1 MIADLP
7 KNIELKFWD
16 VVLPAMSNNTKFRK
30 WVKTAYE
37 IVQDD
42 DLRKTS
48 IIIFSGSFAGFL
60 LGFCLFFFV
69 K

>member
-7 KNIELKFWD
+7 KKIELKFWD
-16 VVLPAMSNNTKFRK
+16 VALPVMSNNSKIRK

-48 IIIFSGSFAGFL
+48 IFIFSGSFVGFL
-60 LGFCLFFFV
+60 LGFSLFFFV

>member
-7 KNIELKFWD
+7 KNIELRFWD
-16 VVLPAMSNNTKFRK
+16 MILPVMSNNTKIRK
-30 WVKTAYE
+30 WVKTAYD
-37 IVQDD
+37 IARDD

-48 IIIFSGSFAGFL
+48 IFIFSGSFLGFL
-60 LGFCLFFFV
+60 LGFCLFFFM